1 MKKEESRAFQGL
13 AVLMMMFHH
22 YFLYSYY
29 FPVKHAELVEHL
41 ARTGRLCVAIF
52 SFVSGY
58 GIYHVL
64 KKSDTIR
71 KDFGLMIKRIF
82 YLYVRLWVVIFVC
95 IVILNGI
102 LKLPTD
108 WKALPQNMSAMEPT
122 YNGTWWYVRQ
132 YLWMLLSAPFIKM
145 VLQGDKKR
153 RIIAAASAAV
163 VLFILL
169 LLHKVQAWNIYYEWI
184 RTHVQAIFNLIFF
197 EGYLAAFLQDTK
209 KEKFAGKK
217 LPAVIPVI
225 VLLAAVAVR
234 YLTSA
239 EAGESRQDLIIA
251 PLFIWGMVYVFRKA
265 GFIEKFFGF
274 FGKYS
279 LYMWLMHAYIWFL
292 TLVWISGYGNAVLYY
307 VVELGLSFAAAF
319 ILVNLEKLF
328 VFVKSL
334 CYNPILQKKNGGKQD
349 DQVSL

>member
-1 MKKEESRAFQGL
+1 MKKEESRALQGM
-13 AVLMMMFHH
+13 AVLIMIFHH
-22 YFLYSYY
+22 FFLDRYV
-29 FPVKHAELVEHL
+29 FPEGFLSHPDLTEHL
-41 ARTGRLCVAIF
+41 ARTGRICVAIF

-82 YLYVRLWVVIFVC
+82 YLYVRLW
-95 IVILNGI
+95 IVIAVCVVLLNGI
-102 LKLPTD
+102 LKIPTD
-108 WKALPQNMSAMEPT
+108 WKALPLNMTAMEPT

-145 VLQGDKKR
+145 VLQGDKRR
-153 RIIAAASAAV
+153 RIIAALSAAV
-163 VLFILL
+163 VLTILI

-184 RTHVQAIFNLIFF
+184 RSHVQAIFNLIFF
-197 EGYLAAFLQDTK
+197 EGYLAAYLQDTK
-209 KEKFAGKK
+209 KESFAGKK
-217 LPAVIPVI
+217 VPAIIPVI
-225 VLLAAVAVR
+225 IMLAAVVIR
-234 YLTSA
+234 YLTSI
-239 EAGESRQDLIIA
+239 EAGESRQDILIVPI
-251 PLFIWGMVYVFRKA
+251 FIWGMVYVFRNL

-292 TLVWISGYGNAVLYY
+292 TLIWITGYQSPLLYFAVN
-307 VVELGLSFAAAF
+307 LGLSFAAAF

-334 CYNPILQKKNGGKQD
+334 CYNPILQSRKKDSGD
-349 DQVSL
+349 